1 MIVKIVNK
9 GRVSWRHGKHG
20 GGLRGIALERDRE
33 AKRRREQRQQQEEP
47 MYASVPEA
55 FQAERNRRG
64 RGRRRR

>member
-1 MIVKIVNK
+1 MIERIVNK
-9 GRVSWRHGKHG
+9 GRVFAKHG
-20 GGLRGIALERDRE
+20 RRRGVHGIALERDRE
-33 AKRRREQRQQQEEP
+33 SKRRSNQHEQQEEP